1 MINKKAINKI
11 TANKRLPRFTRRE
24 LFERANA
31 TDDFGESLY
40 NDTIVDMYDLAREE
54 GIRLAVAFFR
64 DTIGDNMNTDMIVD
78 MVLQAY
84 DDALQGSL

>member
-1 MINKKAINKI
+1 MDEETITKI
-11 TANKRLPRFTRRE
+11 TADKRLPRFTRRE

-31 TDDFGESLY
+31 TGDFGESVY
-40 NDTIVDMYDLAREE
+40 NDTIVYTYDTAREE

-64 DTIGDNMNTDMIVD
+64 DKIGSIIDTDTMVD